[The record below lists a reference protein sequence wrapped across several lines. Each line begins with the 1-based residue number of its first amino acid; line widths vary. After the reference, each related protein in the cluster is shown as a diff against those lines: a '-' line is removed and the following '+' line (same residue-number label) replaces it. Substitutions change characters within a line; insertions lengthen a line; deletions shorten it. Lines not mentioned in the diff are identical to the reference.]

1 LRVIQG
7 PAVDFKEEIRDS
19 MQAMSETIVNIL
31 KTVSLTP
38 TDGVMIVVGTV
49 LIFLLHR
56 FLANSVFSP
65 LLEHVEQR
73 EALTTGALHTASQM
87 RQKAEALKGRFDEA
101 IFRAR
106 VEGNSKRA
114 EIVSNA
120 KDQASRII
128 RAAESEAANE
138 VQVGRD
144 AIARQIA
151 QANTSAE
158 ATVQDLAKQLA
169 GRVDSQLSSH

>member
-1 LRVIQG
+1 
-7 PAVDFKEEIRDS
+7 
-19 MQAMSETIVNIL
+19 MSETIVNIL

-38 TDGVMIVVGTV
+38 IDGVMIVVGTV

-56 FLANSVFSP
+56 FLAASVFAP
-65 LLEHVEQR
+65 LIEHVEQR

-87 RQKAEALKGRFDEA
+87 RQKATALKARFDEA

-106 VEGNSKRA
+106 IEGNSKRA
-114 EIVSNA
+114 EIVSKA
-120 KDQASRII
+120 KDEASRII
-128 RAAESEAANE
+128 RLAESEAAHE
-138 VQVGRD
+138 VKVGRE
-144 AIARQIA
+144 AIAQQIA